1 MINWAILYTAINDGK
16 QFVFLCL
23 FGAKYKNVINDKKN
37 CWKNSSDQK
46 DESTEEKIQT
56 YAIIFQTD
64 QDIKLIMIKMGIIC
78 IQKQKK
84 RASK

>member
-1 MINWAILYTAINDGK
+1 MMANNSYFCA
-16 QFVFLCL
+16 FLEQST
-23 FGAKYKNVINDKKN
+23 KMSSTIKKN